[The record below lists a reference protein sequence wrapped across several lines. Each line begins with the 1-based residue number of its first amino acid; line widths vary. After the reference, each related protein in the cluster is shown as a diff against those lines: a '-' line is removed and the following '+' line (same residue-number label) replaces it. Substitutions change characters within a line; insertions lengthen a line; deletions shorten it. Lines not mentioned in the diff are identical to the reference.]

1 MLQKIG
7 WPMLIVIVMLVM
19 AWAPTF
25 TIKRQEF
32 VTPVSNAQNSI
43 QDGLYINRKYGFQM
57 SVPAT
62 WKEMEDLPKEF
73 SFVLEDTARV
83 QMFGMVTTDREAISR
98 NMTFDQYVDAYKQSG
113 GQYTTVADQPVTVSG
128 LHGRLL
134 KGQTKEYEGKYS
146 TYILILHNPQT
157 HVMYYVSWVPRE
169 HAELELNKKEILNT
183 LMSFKLLK

>member
-19 AWAPTF
+19 AWAPAF
-25 TIKRQEF
+25 VGKRQEF
-32 VTPVSNAQNSI
+32 AAPISNAKNSI
-43 QDGLYINRKYGFQM
+43 QNGLYINKQYGFQM
-57 SVPAT
+57 NIPTT

-83 QMFGMVTTDREAISR
+83 QMFGIVTTDGAALSR
-98 NMTFDQYVDAYKQSG
+98 GMTFDQYVDAHKQTNEE
-113 GQYTTVADQPVTVSG
+113 YTMIADQAVTVSG

-146 TYILILHNPQT
+146 TYILILHNPQM
-157 HVMYYVSWVPRE
+157 HVMYYVSLVPRDNE
-169 HAELELNKKEILNT
+169 ELGLNKKEILDT